1 MGVLEARERGRK
13 TKPLEGQPKSF
24 PEQRSKEG
32 PYLEV
37 RLLLSSLSLILRS
50 IMLHPPRN
58 GVGLDARWGLVV
70 AWSSSGHAASVAGC
84 VVA

>member
-1 MGVLEARERGRK
+1 MVSPSPSQSRDLEK
-13 TKPLEGQPKSF
+13 
-24 PEQRSKEG
+24 G

-37 RLLLSSLSLILRS
+37 RLLLSSLSLVLRS
-50 IMLHPPRN
+50 IVLHPPRN

-70 AWSSSGHAASVAGC
+70 ARSSSGHAASVASC